1 MLCQSGFLP
10 EPSAKLVNNSVLRAF
25 YDKKLAILPEK
36 RVERAK
42 FEGESDKVEIRKV
55 QFFSV
60 TSEKC
65 RTKQKIFRL
74 ILKKSERTI
83 IFYGCFRNLRK

>member
-10 EPSAKLVNNSVLRAF
+10 EPSAKVVNNSVLRAL

-42 FEGESDKVEIRKV
+42 FGRESDKVVIRMV
-55 QFFSV
+55 RFFSV
-60 TSEKC
+60 ASEKC
-65 RTKQKIFRL
+65 RTKQKTFRL

-83 IFYGCFRNLRK
+83 IFYGCFRKLRK